1 MPERAPEGGACPEQ
15 ESGAAET
22 ALAAERVKSAQPAQ
36 RCEGLVATQTHF
48 AQCPF
53 AGRLRPQLG
62 HRDDVFHRIAL
73 FRRLTCSMN
82 IPATSDDAMLTAS

>member
-1 MPERAPEGGACPEQ
+1 VH
-15 ESGAAET
+15 
-22 ALAAERVKSAQPAQ
+22 L
-36 RCEGLVATQTHF
+36 

-62 HRDDVFHRIAL
+62 HREDVFHRIAL

-82 IPATSDDAMLTAS
+82 IPATSDDAMLRASCGGIWFIRSLYRTIAAGIE

>member
-1 MPERAPEGGACPEQ
+1 
-15 ESGAAET
+15 
-22 ALAAERVKSAQPAQ
+22 L
-36 RCEGLVATQTHF
+36 

-62 HRDDVFHRIAL
+62 HRDEVFHRIAL

-82 IPATSDDAMLTAS
+82 IPATSDDAILTASWGGIWFIHPSIGRLAAESIVDFG